1 MTEHFV
7 KELQNKFL
15 GKRISVEW
23 VNDSENK
30 VIKDGTIVVGV
41 CTSIGPNTLLP
52 SWGLQVTIDRLPV
65 SNVDYKKIRLV

>member
-23 VNDSENK
+23 VNDSEVNEW
-30 VIKDGTIVVGV
+30 
-41 CTSIGPNTLLP
+41 LEEHELEP
-52 SWGLQVTIDRLPV
+52 SEDYDAPKAKNWKERIEGEKT
-65 SNVDYKKIRLV
+65 NYKKVVEVNTNG